1 MSEVLEEVRE
11 SVVEDEIDNTTVA
24 RNFLKQMGIADALGG
39 PYTEVAINRPGEY
52 WTLGKQGWKRHDAPK
67 CTYSACYKLA
77 NALVVLKGGGLK
89 LSSHSPYHS
98 VLLPDGQRG
107 HVLRPP
113 ACEPGTVSITIRI
126 PSNVRFTLDDYVNTG
141 RFKDFRDKS
150 PRAAIPEGVDLEP
163 FQLEIIEA
171 KNARDVKRVIE
182 LGIEHRLNIVVG
194 GATNSGKTTLSKA
207 MSDLVASDDRICT
220 IEDTAEISLPGH
232 PNHVHQFFG
241 ETLPAKESVK
251 NTLRMNFDRVYLGEV
266 RGDETWDYFTLLN
279 TGKGGGMTTVHCNSS
294 REAIPRIATLIKQ
307 SPVGQTLD
315 WRFVLDQVAMT
326 VDLVLYMKD
335 TYLTEVLYDP
345 VRKWKLIGGDL

>member
-1 MSEVLEEVRE
+1 MSDVLELVDVDE
-11 SVVEDEIDNTTVA
+11 SVVVEEFDNTTVA
-24 RNFLKQMGIADALGG
+24 RSFLMQMGIAELLDG
-39 PYTEVAINRPGEY
+39 PYTEVAINRPREI
-52 WTLGKQGWKRHDAPK
+52 WTLGKQGWTRHDAPK
-67 CTYSACYKLA
+67 CTYSACDKLA

-89 LSSHSPYHS
+89 LSSHSPYHA

-113 ACEPGTVSITIRI
+113 ACEAGTISITIRI
-126 PSNVRFTLDDYVNTG
+126 PSDVRFTLDDYVNTG

-150 PRAAIPEGVDLEP
+150 PRVAIPEGIDLEP

-182 LGIEHRLNIVVG
+182 LAVEHRLNIVVG
-194 GATNSGKTTLSKA
+194 GGTNSGKTTLSKA
-207 MSDLVASDDRICT
+207 MSDLVSSRERIGT
-220 IEDTAEISLPGH
+220 IEDTPEMSLPGH
-232 PNHVHQFFG
+232 PNHVRQFFG
-241 ETLPAKESVK
+241 DNLSAKECVK

-279 TGKGGGMTTVHCNSS
+279 TGKSGGMTTVHCNSS

-307 SPVGQTLD
+307 SQVGQSLD
-315 WRFVLDQVAMT
+315 WKFVLDQVAMT

-345 VRKWKLIGGDL
+345 VRK